1 MSKIVDDMADK
12 VCYASTMKI
21 GPEEIRESRSLG
33 GLIPPGLFLC
43 PEGEDKMGRKNRP
56 VKIRKKS
63 LPDVTRIQP
72 PKRMDIWYAHL
83 RENTGTSVQEGSRPV
98 LVISNDMANKNSDVV
113 TVIPLTSQ
121 MKRIELPTH
130 CIIHDLLDEDSVVLA
145 EQITAIPKWRLHRKL
160 CSCTDEVQVSEI
172 ERAVKVQ
179 LGLEDETNE

>member
-1 MSKIVDDMADK
+1 
-12 VCYASTMKI
+12 
-21 GPEEIRESRSLG
+21 
-33 GLIPPGLFLC
+33 
-43 PEGEDKMGRKNRP
+43 MGRKNRP

-130 CIIHDLLDEDSVVLA
+130 YIIRDLLDEDSVVLA

-160 CSCTDEVQVSEI
+160 CSCTDEVQVNEI

>member
-1 MSKIVDDMADK
+1 LEDQFPQGYF
-12 VCYASTMKI
+12 YARK
-21 GPEEIRESRSLG
+21 
-33 GLIPPGLFLC
+33 
-43 PEGEDKMGRKNRP
+43 GEDKMGRKNRP

-130 CIIHDLLDEDSVVLA
+130 CIIRDLLDEDSVVLA

-160 CSCTDEVQVSEI
+160 CSCTDEVQVNEI

-179 LGLEDETNE
+179 LGLEDI

>member
-1 MSKIVDDMADK
+1 MDDIADK

-33 GLIPPGLFLC
+33 GSIPPGLFYARK
-43 PEGEDKMGRKNRP
+43 GEDKMGRKNRP

-98 LVISNDMANKNSDVV
+98 LVISNDLANRNSDVV

-121 MKRIELPTH
+121 MKRIELSTH
-130 CIIHDLLDEDSVVLA
+130 CIIRDLLDEDSVVLA

-179 LGLEDETNE
+179 LGLEDI

>member
-1 MSKIVDDMADK
+1 
-12 VCYASTMKI
+12 
-21 GPEEIRESRSLG
+21 
-33 GLIPPGLFLC
+33 
-43 PEGEDKMGRKNRP
+43 MGRKNRP

-130 CIIHDLLDEDSVVLA
+130 CIIHDLLDEDLDIPFLVENGKALDENPSPTKPLCGEELSAA
-145 EQITAIPKWRLHRKL
+145 ESSSASPIKRDSGAL
-160 CSCTDEVQVSEI
+160 
-172 ERAVKVQ
+172 
-179 LGLEDETNE
+179 

>member
-1 MSKIVDDMADK
+1 
-12 VCYASTMKI
+12 
-21 GPEEIRESRSLG
+21 
-33 GLIPPGLFLC
+33 
-43 PEGEDKMGRKNRP
+43 MGRKNRP

-130 CIIHDLLDEDSVVLA
+130 CIIHDRHPFIFCGAD
-145 EQITAIPKWRLHRKL
+145 
-160 CSCTDEVQVSEI
+160 VQGCGPFIGRPVGGSQC
-172 ERAVKVQ
+172 R
-179 LGLEDETNE
+179 

>member
-1 MSKIVDDMADK
+1 
-12 VCYASTMKI
+12 
-21 GPEEIRESRSLG
+21 
-33 GLIPPGLFLC
+33 
-43 PEGEDKMGRKNRP
+43 MGRKNRP

-83 RENTGTSVQEGSRPV
+83 RENTRTSVQEGSRPV
-98 LVISNDMANKNSDVV
+98 LVISNDLANKNSDVV

-130 CIIHDLLDEDSVVLA
+130 CIIRDLLDEDSVVLA
-145 EQITAIPKWRLHRKL
+145 VQITAIPKWRLHRKL
-160 CSCTDEVQVSEI
+160 CSCTDEVQVNEI

-179 LGLEDETNE
+179 LGLEDETHE